1 MVECACGFRTY
12 LPRFPVPYFF
22 FFFLMGCIYDTM
34 ETPITLYGVGNKTHE
49 EG

>member
-1 MVECACGFRTY
+1 MHVALGRISHAFRS
-12 LPRFPVPYFF
+12 PIFFF

-49 EG
+49 KG